1 MGRSH
6 RTIDTLRQRVSVQEN
21 AVMVGTVIHVG
32 IPKPHATRS
41 VPYSKFPALPLV
53 KLFEEKSRE
62 DLDFGD
68 GLLHN
73 RSMKESGA
81 ENIHGCRASR
91 HTTSNTAASLAIS
104 ASSNVKAV
112 QRMLG
117 HASASMTL
125 DTYTDLFDDDLDAV
139 AATRATSTIR
149 RINQ

>member
-117 HASASMTL
+117 HASASIRCTA
-125 DTYTDLFDDDLDAV
+125 LFDDDLDAV